1 MMDRRI
7 TPANTRVA
15 AEELRGQVDAE
26 NYSTGMPMRVTAPV
40 ADILAT
46 PGGKRDRQ
54 ILMGQAVRVF
64 ELHKGYAYLQSLR
77 DGYCGY
83 VAEVALGA
91 DIETTH
97 WVTAPASHLYAEAD
111 FKSPDHA
118 LLSLGAE
125 LRIVETADKYGKTHD
140 GFWVPLQ
147 HIAPLDF
154 RFDDPAMVAESLLG
168 TDYLWGGN
176 SRSGLDCSALVQA
189 AFQACGVIIPGDSD
203 LQEKGL
209 APGKPMGNT
218 PERNDLMFWKGHV
231 ALVLDEQT
239 LIHANAGA
247 MAVVREGIA
256 EAIAR
261 IETQGD
267 GPVTSRIRL

>member
-1 MMDRRI
+1 MDRRI
-7 TPANTRVA
+7 TPANSRVA
-15 AEELRGQVDAE
+15 AEELRGQVEVARFTE
-26 NYSTGMPMRVTAPV
+26 GTRMRVTAPV
-40 ADILAT
+40 ADILSA
-46 PGGKRDRQ
+46 PGGARDRQ

-64 ELHKGYAYLQSLR
+64 ELHGGYAYLQSLR

-83 VAEVALGA
+83 VSESALGA
-91 DIETTH
+91 DFETTH
-97 WVTAPASHLYAEAD
+97 WVTAPASHLYTQAD
-111 FKSPDHA
+111 FKSADHA

-125 LRIVETADKYGKTHD
+125 LRIVETSDKYGKTHN

-154 RFDDPAMVAESLLG
+154 RFEDPATVAESLLG

-176 SRSGLDCSALVQA
+176 SRSGLDCSALVQT
-189 AFQACGVIIPGDSD
+189 AFQACGVTIPGDSD

-231 ALVLDEQT
+231 ALVLDAET

-247 MAVVREGIA
+247 MAVVREGIDA
-256 EAIAR
+256 AIAR
-261 IETQGD
+261 IEAQGD

>member
-1 MMDRRI
+1 MDRRI
-7 TPANTRVA
+7 TPANSRVA
-15 AEELRGQVDAE
+15 AEELRGQVEAGRFTE
-26 NYSTGMPMRVTAPV
+26 GTPMRVTAPV
-40 ADILAT
+40 ADILAA
-46 PGGKRDRQ
+46 PDGARDRQ

-64 ELHKGYAYLQSLR
+64 EMQGGYAYLQSLR

-83 VAEVALGA
+83 VDESALGA
-91 DIETTH
+91 DFETTH
-97 WVTAPASHLYAEAD
+97 WVTVPASHLYTQAD
-111 FKSPDHA
+111 FKSQDHA

-125 LRIVETADKYGKTHD
+125 LRIVETSDKYGKTHD

-154 RFDDPAMVAESLLG
+154 RFEDPATVAESLLG

-189 AFQACGVIIPGDSD
+189 AFQACGVTIPGDSD

-218 PERNDLMFWKGHV
+218 PMRNDLMFWKGHV
-231 ALVLDEQT
+231 ALVLDAET

-247 MAVVREGIA
+247 MAVVREGI
-256 EAIAR
+256 EDAIAR
-261 IETQGD
+261 IEAQGD

>member
-1 MMDRRI
+1 MDRRI
-7 TPANTRVA
+7 TPANARVA
-15 AEELRGQVDAE
+15 AEELRGQVEAKVF
-26 NYSTGMPMRVTAPV
+26 SSGTPMRVVVPV

-46 PGGKRDRQ
+46 PDGKRERQ

-64 ELHKGYAYLQSLR
+64 ESHDGFSYLQSLR

-83 VAEVALGA
+83 VADIALGA
-91 DIETTH
+91 DCETTH
-97 WVTAPASHLYAEAD
+97 WVIAPASHLYAEAD
-111 FKSPDHA
+111 FKSADHA

-125 LRIVETADKYGKTHD
+125 LAIVETVEKYGKTHD

-154 RFDDPAMVAESLLG
+154 RFDDPASVAETLLG

-189 AFQACGVIIPGDSD
+189 AFQACGRIIPGDSD

-209 APGKPMGNT
+209 APGQPMGNT
-218 PERNDLMFWKGHV
+218 PMRNDLMFWKGHV
-231 ALVLDEQT
+231 ALVLDGDT

-247 MAVVREGIA
+247 MAVVREDIS

-261 IETQGD
+261 IAEQGD
-267 GPVTSRIRL
+267 GPVTARIRL